1 MQNTL
6 FAKTSI
12 SGFWVQKTF
21 GIAWETWIHWTW
33 IYWFEVGVFSV
44 SFSFKQLFCVVET
57 TFAKDVCIEALVA
70 KFDQLWLKSSIKAE
84 FKISLPTQHKES
96 WASQPPSLRMR
107 NQNCF
112 DNNSCCFGEKRLKW
126 LRWIAVYF
134 TSKQFDEDFSPG
146 IEQIKR
152 RHWCLQ
158 LSPLRRFH
166 NNAQKFM
173 DKSVSASLI
182 NITSLVWY
190 LPGDFFSFRH
200 VVEKWQMQSSALTP
214 ITE

>member
-1 MQNTL
+1 M
-6 FAKTSI
+6 
-12 SGFWVQKTF
+12 
-21 GIAWETWIHWTW
+21 
-33 IYWFEVGVFSV
+33 
-44 SFSFKQLFCVVET
+44 SFSFKHLFCVVET

-112 DNNSCCFGEKRLKW
+112 DSNSCCFGEKQLKW
-126 LRWIAVYF
+126 LRWIAVHF

-152 RHWCLQ
+152 RH
-158 LSPLRRFH
+158 
-166 NNAQKFM
+166 
-173 DKSVSASLI
+173 
-182 NITSLVWY
+182 
-190 LPGDFFSFRH
+190 
-200 VVEKWQMQSSALTP
+200 
-214 ITE
+214 